1 MNLFVVKLKHKYL
14 GDIYMKF
21 LVKKEDIFNGI
32 RLVANVAAMKSL
44 QPVLANILIETVND
58 NALRLT
64 ATDFDLTIST
74 TVEAQIENEGKITL
88 PAKKLNDIVS
98 RLADK
103 LITFELNNENNSVNI
118 KCENAKF
125 DIIGISA
132 SEFPNVLD
140 INLVD
145 ENSIDI
151 DIKPF
156 TKAIKQASFAAAN
169 FETNNLLSG
178 VVCDINEN
186 TLEMASTD
194 GNRLAR
200 VRENISNLEKKS
212 SQLIIPS
219 KTTNEFLKMST
230 LVNDQSVKI
239 YTDKTKLILKTE
251 KSMMIS
257 RIMEGQYPKYN
268 QLIPTENPK
277 VAVVN
282 KNKLVSALELVS
294 VMVNEK
300 TSIVKM
306 DFSEDK
312 LTLRG
317 DTPDS
322 GASEETLDINYK
334 NEDMTIAFNYKYV
347 IDGLKNMDEDEVKI
361 EMNTNLSPTVFRP
374 NSEEDYIS
382 LIMPV
387 QMR

>member
-1 MNLFVVKLKHKYL
+1 
-14 GDIYMKF
+14 MKF
-21 LVKKEDIFNGI
+21 LVKKDEIFNGI

-44 QPVLANILIETVND
+44 QPVLANILIETVDD

-74 TVEAQIENEGKITL
+74 TVDAKVENEGKITL

-98 RLADK
+98 RLSDK
-103 LITFELNNENNSVNI
+103 LITFELDSETNSVNI
-118 KCENAKF
+118 KCDNTKF

-132 SEFPNVLD
+132 TEFPNVLD

-145 ENSIDI
+145 ENAIDI
-151 DIKPF
+151 DMKPF
-156 TKAIKQASFAAAN
+156 TKAIRQASFAAAN

-178 VVCDINEN
+178 VVCDIKEN
-186 TLEMASTD
+186 ILEMASTD

-200 VRENISNLEKKS
+200 VRENISNLEQKS

-219 KTTNEFLKMST
+219 KTTNEFLKMSS
-230 LVNDQSVKI
+230 LVNDESIKI

-251 KSMMIS
+251 KTMMIS

-268 QLIPTENPK
+268 QLIPNENPK
-277 VAVVN
+277 NAIVN
-282 KNKLVSALELVS
+282 KNKLVSALERVS
-294 VMVNEK
+294 IMVNEK
-300 TSIVKM
+300 TSIVK
-306 DFSEDK
+306 FEFTEDK
-312 LTLRG
+312 LTLKA
-317 DTPDS
+317 DTPDA
-322 GASEETLDINYK
+322 GASEESFEIDYK
-334 NEDMTIAFNYKYV
+334 NEDITIAFNYKYV
-347 IDGLKNMDEDEVKI
+347 IEGLKNMEQDEVKI

-387 QMR
+387 QIR